1 MDIGKVMNSI
11 AASIEK
17 NWSNFTGK
25 NTAGCYGSMNMYIK
39 SAVLVVVMLSLTGLF
54 VYEHNAIATREK
66 ALQKELDIKLENI
79 RTANAFL
86 EEHPKYDSYIKQ
98 LSAKNLALGKIIPDD
113 ATGDESLLGELQGMA
128 DAAGVELRG
137 AVPGESVNEGESGY
151 VPITLEVSCNY
162 FTLMNFMERLDAVEE
177 IKPRRLVSVKN
188 SSLACKDG
196 KLVGKLTIQAYFQKN
211 V

>member
-11 AASIEK
+11 AASMERH
-17 NWSNFTGK
+17 WSNFTGK

-39 SAVLVVVMLSLTGLF
+39 SAVLAVVMLSLTGLF
-54 VYEHNAIATREK
+54 VYEHNAITTREK
-66 ALQKELDIKLENI
+66 ALHEELAIKLENI

-177 IKPRRLVSVKN
+177 IKPRRLMSVKN